1 MTKIV
6 DYKNVEIHRKE
17 LVVLK
22 NVSFALE
29 EGEFVY
35 LIGRVGSGKSSLLK
49 SLYAEIPIASG
60 DAHILDYDLMNI
72 KKKHI
77 PLLRRNLGIVFQDF
91 QLLTDRTVYENLEFV
106 LRATGWKDINEIDE
120 RIDQT
125 LHQVGMANKSYK
137 MPHELSGGE
146 QQRVVIA
153 RALLNNPKMILA
165 DEPTGNLDPETGHQI
180 ICLLRSISENG
191 TAVIMATHNI
201 ELVKEFPCRTLKCED
216 KALTEIEI

>member
-106 LRATGWKDINEIDE
+106 LRATGWKDANEIDE

-180 ICLLRSISENG
+180 IRLRRSSAESG
-191 TAVIMATHNI
+191 TEVSMATHNI
-201 ELVKEFPCRTLKCED
+201 ELVKEFPCRTVKCED

>member
-22 NVSFALE
+22 NVSFTLE

-106 LRATGWKDINEIDE
+106 LRATGWKDTNEIDE
-120 RIDQT
+120 RIDHT